1 MYAEFVQPG
10 PRHDVAIVETPVQI
24 RYSAP
29 NKNGFVAE
37 RLMHLPLKQTYESSN
52 LSGPTKNK
60 LWKRGRVAEG
70 TCLENRKTANT
81 RFVGSNPTASA
92 NTNSPQAGKVLGARL
107 LTENKRGS
115 IPRWTAKEYTD
126 R

>member
-1 MYAEFVQPG
+1 
-10 PRHDVAIVETPVQI
+10 
-24 RYSAP
+24 
-29 NKNGFVAE
+29 
-37 RLMHLPLKQTYESSN
+37 MHLPLKQTYESSN

-92 NTNSPQAGKVLGARL
+92 NTKV
-107 LTENKRGS
+107 
-115 IPRWTAKEYTD
+115 
-126 R
+126 

>member
-1 MYAEFVQPG
+1 M
-10 PRHDVAIVETPVQI
+10 
-24 RYSAP
+24 
-29 NKNGFVAE
+29 VAE
-37 RLMHLPLKQTYESSN
+37 CANAAEGINLVGLKLKRYKHPTHNWKIESSN

-92 NTNSPQAGKVLGARL
+92 NTNSPRAGKVLGARL

>member
-70 TCLENRKTANT
+70 NGLLNRHRAKSLVA
-81 RFVGSNPTASA
+81 GSNPALSA
-92 NTNSPQAGKVLGARL
+92 TLR
-107 LTENKRGS
+107 
-115 IPRWTAKEYTD
+115 
-126 R
+126 